1 MLSTIDS
8 FLIYDK
14 NTCYIMIHRKLLY
27 GLEYASFVAFSLLDV
42 LSGHDINLSLL
53 MFNIYLD
60 INDLVVRKDG
70 RKSIRLKSNFRNSVL
85 LLFFILESLCSG
97 Q

>member
-1 MLSTIDS
+1 MAFDGRGLT
-8 FLIYDK
+8 
-14 NTCYIMIHRKLLY
+14 RGGKLLY
-27 GLEYASFVAFSLLDV
+27 ELEYASFVAFSLLDV

>member
-1 MLSTIDS
+1 MAFDGRGLT
-8 FLIYDK
+8 
-14 NTCYIMIHRKLLY
+14 RGGKLLY

>member
-1 MLSTIDS
+1 MAFDGRDLT
-8 FLIYDK
+8 
-14 NTCYIMIHRKLLY
+14 RGEELLY
-27 GLEYASFVAFSLLDV
+27 GLEYASFVAFSLLLDV